1 MSTIKSSDEHLTI
14 NADGSGNDIKFQS
27 NGTEVAS
34 ISDGGVVTA
43 TSFSG
48 SGANLTGVGVDGI
61 SSSADATAITI
72 DSSER
77 VGIGTTS
84 PDSNSKLHV
93 YNGASG
99 QSAATNNT
107 EVVIENNSTTG
118 ISFLTP
124 NNASSGLWFADPE
137 SNASG
142 RFYYTH
148 SDNSLNVFTGGTQR
162 LKIDGDGLK
171 FNTDTAAANALDD
184 YEEGTWTP
192 TLGANSG
199 RSGTWSS
206 TLGIYTK
213 IGNIVHLYIGITG
226 SAMYFTSELGYQ
238 NITGL
243 PFTAANPTG
252 YSNYSG
258 SWSGDAVTRSSGGH
272 LYLHTTNIYM
282 HARNE
287 SPATSGVSGFGCYIS
302 YRTND

>member
-1 MSTIKSSDEHLTI
+1 MAKVKIQGHASGTGVLTVTAPNTSTDRTI
-14 NADGSGNDIKFQS
+14 TLPDSTGTLVDSTTAVTKDANGNVGIGVTPETDWNNSFKAVQLGDG
-27 NGTEVAS
+27 AS
-34 ISDGGVVTA
+34 IYGGVGWRETQISTNARA
-43 TSFSG
+43 TLGSALNGYKYIATDKTSTYQQYDGNHNFRVAASG
-48 SGANLTGVGVDGI
+48 
-61 SSSADATAITI
+61 SADAAITW
-72 DSSER
+72 
-77 VGIGTTS
+77 
-84 PDSNSKLHV
+84 
-93 YNGASG
+93 
-99 QSAATNNT
+99 
-107 EVVIENNSTTG
+107 TTG
-118 ISFLTP
+118 FEVL
-124 NNASSGLWFADPE
+124 NDGKARAKNGLLF
-137 SNASG
+137 G
-142 RFYYTH
+142 
-148 SDNSLNVFTGGTQR
+148 
-162 LKIDGDGLK
+162 
-171 FNTDTAAANALDD
+171 TDTAAANALDD

-192 TLGANSG
+192 SLGANSG

-252 YSNYSG
+252 LSNYSG